1 MTTVIKAR
9 VEGWTKSSEMVNGK
23 LESSTSG
30 VKPQQDQE
38 EMMLAAISSKLEDAN
53 IRAAIR
59 ILCDGGK
66 LAIPDAHTLALH
78 KEKYPVNTDPEGL
91 ERLTDPSKIKAW
103 QVPVDEVLEATRTFP
118 EWIGGRTRW
127 LQTGTLV
134 RTCGI
139 RRGGAPTGRSDY

>member
-1 MTTVIKAR
+1 M
-9 VEGWTKSSEMVNGK
+9 
-23 LESSTSG
+23 LTSG
-30 VKPQQDQE
+30 QQS
-38 EMMLAAISSKLEDAN
+38 ASF
-53 IRAAIR
+53 
-59 ILCDGGK
+59 CDGGK
-66 LAIPDAHTLALH
+66 LAIPDVHTLALH

-103 QVPVDEVLEATRTFP
+103 QISVDEVLEATRTFP

-139 RRGGAPTGRSDY
+139 RRGGAPAGRSDY